1 MEETNDAVKD
11 FPEFDAIENTVCDHL
26 NWCLKE
32 IRDFIGER
40 EDTHLPVLTVSSLDE
55 TLPGDNLNF
64 SFINP
69 WLTSRAFLEC
79 LLVLLAS
86 PSTMMLMFAP
96 TKDILLILLTF
107 PAGLQY
113 LQDNLTVVGALVSHL
128 YQEAKEEDIP
138 YNTVPP
144 LNDLLK
150 NADSVVCCPHYV
162 GILIVYYMKVLGL
175 MLNVKQLLKAGVE
188 LDDSRCLSALHT
200 LYSIT
205 LSQAG
210 RHCVA
215 SVMSMEGYSS
225 ILMPFIEP
233 TGEAGHDLK
242 LQKQFL
248 STRYV
253 LLLLLQLVQESNIPP
268 FFIKHTNEIITVG
281 QFFKD
286 NPSSSLSSIHK
297 WTVPLNF
304 LVQHHSNPQ
313 LAITP
318 LMEFIMEESSQ
329 QGSFKSSKSM
339 QPLLM
344 ALKLTWFL
352 VSSAQH
358 KQKQDPSGIR
368 ALQSVLELVSCDGLE
383 RLVTLLQK
391 AVDTWMPFWRHHL
404 VPTVSSQR
412 CLVATVTLNLSLLKA
427 IYLEFTKDSTFQLL
441 NSNLLKT
448 LFSLHMVFCISPVA
462 RVFSQ
467 VSDEIEVLV
476 VDILSLYSCSV
487 QETTSEDKEYA
498 QDSWNML
505 LRELIC
511 IHMPSSPQSTLN
523 GLSLLSQLLPLPL
536 PIEMP
541 KGVSAGEIC
550 ELHASRHK
558 WEVHLKPFLDDLF
571 TILKY
576 YMGSCSPEL
585 HFIVREVMVKL
596 ADLSSALALS
606 MSNCILG
613 VLSESLA
620 DTQSNSENALSKQTT
635 IQVLSTLTV
644 VVQQPSMKQALCE
657 ALYFKQSKFGHI
669 LASLLKFL
677 KFNDLPNAE
686 NVKIY
691 IISFLN
697 TLCDMN
703 VAFQLDSAALSAQTV
718 ANNVP
723 PQNWLFLIVESA
735 WSLMSDLHQPF
746 TVTVCALK
754 LLTSTAEYDQGIAT
768 LESVLKDDCL
778 KFQLFVEHL
787 ISNLQAGGDTI
798 KDVYQCTSFF
808 LQFLLSLLFDIDS
821 KRTQLHNASL
831 SSNVPSTKL
840 DGDTHADTNG
850 SFSEDIT
857 SRELQEQYVKLE
869 ELKQIRSLTISA
881 AWIRDALM
889 PSDDKNF
896 LQDLSVSVKEH
907 CEDKQ
912 ELSEFVQS
920 VEEFVKSLSA
930 TIEERANT
938 DIERVDQDMSST
950 FPGRAAIE
958 EQFKERAFV
967 VESSAGISSLDL
979 WLTGPPV
986 DEISFF
992 DQCKVAVDLNQLA
1005 QDCCP
1010 NLNVEE
1016 EMKKQMLASPPHSP
1030 KHRFRKPKSNMLAER
1045 QRLRKEA
1052 LLRQGP
1058 ISGRGKDVF
1067 RSRKSTTSRAPSMH
1081 VDDFVKLGQQ
1091 SRAAPSVGPYG
1102 LHPYMHGISGGP
1114 FMPSHLPTARSWS
1127 GIVPGQFRTQEIFLR
1142 VPQLTA
1148 GMRPGLR

>member
-1 MEETNDAVKD
+1 
-11 FPEFDAIENTVCDHL
+11 
-26 NWCLKE
+26 
-32 IRDFIGER
+32 
-40 EDTHLPVLTVSSLDE
+40 
-55 TLPGDNLNF
+55 
-64 SFINP
+64 
-69 WLTSRAFLEC
+69 
-79 LLVLLAS
+79 
-86 PSTMMLMFAP
+86 
-96 TKDILLILLTF
+96 
-107 PAGLQY
+107 
-113 LQDNLTVVGALVSHL
+113 
-128 YQEAKEEDIP
+128 
-138 YNTVPP
+138 
-144 LNDLLK
+144 
-150 NADSVVCCPHYV
+150 
-162 GILIVYYMKVLGL
+162 
-175 MLNVKQLLKAGVE
+175 
-188 LDDSRCLSALHT
+188 
-200 LYSIT
+200 
-205 LSQAG
+205 
-210 RHCVA
+210 
-215 SVMSMEGYSS
+215 
-225 ILMPFIEP
+225 
-233 TGEAGHDLK
+233 
-242 LQKQFL
+242 
-248 STRYV
+248 
-253 LLLLLQLVQESNIPP
+253 
-268 FFIKHTNEIITVG
+268 
-281 QFFKD
+281 
-286 NPSSSLSSIHK
+286 
-297 WTVPLNF
+297 
-304 LVQHHSNPQ
+304 
-313 LAITP
+313 
-318 LMEFIMEESSQ
+318 
-329 QGSFKSSKSM
+329 
-339 QPLLM
+339 
-344 ALKLTWFL
+344 
-352 VSSAQH
+352 
-358 KQKQDPSGIR
+358 
-368 ALQSVLELVSCDGLE
+368 
-383 RLVTLLQK
+383 
-391 AVDTWMPFWRHHL
+391 

-896 LQDLSVSVKEH
+896 LQDLSVSVKVMVLILIPIFLLVG
-907 CEDKQ
+907 CTSP
-912 ELSEFVQS
+912 LY
-920 VEEFVKSLSA
+920 A
-930 TIEERANT
+930 C
-938 DIERVDQDMSST
+938 ST
-950 FPGRAAIE
+950 M
-958 EQFKERAFV
+958 
-967 VESSAGISSLDL
+967 L
-979 WLTGPPV
+979 
-986 DEISFF
+986 SFF
-992 DQCKVAVDLNQLA
+992 VLLIV
-1005 QDCCP
+1005 
-1010 NLNVEE
+1010 
-1016 EMKKQMLASPPHSP
+1016 
-1030 KHRFRKPKSNMLAER
+1030 SNGSSFFFLT
-1045 QRLRKEA
+1045 
-1052 LLRQGP
+1052 P
-1058 ISGRGKDVF
+1058 IYLSFD
-1067 RSRKSTTSRAPSMH
+1067 
-1081 VDDFVKLGQQ
+1081 
-1091 SRAAPSVGPYG
+1091 
-1102 LHPYMHGISGGP
+1102 
-1114 FMPSHLPTARSWS
+1114 
-1127 GIVPGQFRTQEIFLR
+1127 
-1142 VPQLTA
+1142 
-1148 GMRPGLR
+1148 